1 MTYNHMYTQFKNLI
15 GLYILA
21 VLTLDDTFT
30 MFFIWTVIFISPT
43 TQFLAFKRRN
53 CLIQV
58 LMYGLCHNFF
68 GLTVK

>member
-21 VLTLDDTFT
+21 ILTLDDTFT
-30 MFFIWTVIFISPT
+30 MFFIWTIIFISLT

-53 CLIQV
+53 CLILSNSFNV
-58 LMYGLCHNFF
+58 WTMS
-68 GLTVK
+68 